1 MKNII
6 LITIMTL
13 VLGQAAWAQ
22 KTDKPTDHGK
32 REGIGGRT
40 NGSNEKNR
48 KAIRG
53 SSGSEVSEKIK
64 SSRLSNEKGRCDAGR
79 PEHGGGDD
87 SKKGGTDE
95 KKRPNLREIIK
106 KELQLTEEQMK
117 KLHAIHSKWH
127 EAVKE
132 IKGDK
137 KFIVFKD
144 LGQEAKN
151 KLLAAWR
158 RLDNARREILTD
170 EQQKKLREI
179 FAKRRKLHQEKKKQN
194 ASSKKE
200 EGNNEGQAKRGGGR
214 EQGGENGNS
223 QRGGGREK
231 GGENGNSQRGGGRE
245 KGGEN
250 DNSQRGSGRKRSG
263 RDKKA

>member
-1 MKNII
+1 
-6 LITIMTL
+6 MTF

-170 EQQKKLREI
+170 EQQKKLKEI
-179 FAKRRKLHQEKKKQN
+179 FAKLRKIRQEKKKEH

-200 EGNNEGQAKRGGGR
+200 EGNNEGQAKRGGEEEGHKR
-214 EQGGENGNS
+214 QGGGSEKGGNS
-223 QRGGGREK
+223 KRGGREK
-231 GGENGNSQRGGGRE
+231 GGENGNSQRGSGRE

-250 DNSQRGSGRKRSG
+250 GSSQRGSGRKRSG
-263 RDKKA
+263 RDK